1 MSKVQVDKELIN
13 RVKRIIIEFGS
24 PTIAMSVLFEMLG
37 YSQVNGI
44 MWGVLLGVVST
55 VATEIGYEVTKLGS
69 IWIIQKPL
77 NKGTNCQ
84 KDNDDTG
91 ENK

>member
-1 MSKVQVDKELIN
+1 
-13 RVKRIIIEFGS
+13 
-24 PTIAMSVLFEMLG
+24 
-37 YSQVNGI
+37 
-44 MWGVLLGVVST
+44 VVST